1 MGGTHACALLGA
13 DSSHGYPSPP
23 QDARANHGVN
33 RPAADTSGW
42 VGAMR
47 GPTLRRGH
55 PAWMRLTIAEPSRGA
70 LTGRR
75 SELNRTGRR
84 CPPPDS
90 KTGAPSIKLTNQ
102 LLLQVCSGFP
112 SLIYP
117 PNTFGPGTRARR
129 VRVHADPN
137 AGRFWCALAKGC
149 ASPISTSP
157 CGPRRGGLRRAGPR
171 RRRPRDPPAAA
182 GPHRPRRRRPPADLT
197 PSPPSTLRGGMAF
210 PVPPPPPGPAPPPP
224 VPNTSCGDSGQCS
237 PGGSLDTSRRLC

>member
-1 MGGTHACALLGA
+1 MGGGTHACALLGA
-13 DSSHGYPSPP
+13 DSSHGNPSPP

-84 CPPPDS
+84 CPPPNS
-90 KTGAPSIKLTNQ
+90 KTGAPSIKLMNQ
-102 LLLQVCSGFP
+102 FLLQVCSGFP

-117 PNTFGPGTRARR
+117 PNTFGPGTRVQR
-129 VRVHADPN
+129 VRVHTDPN

-157 CGPRRGGLRRAGPR
+157 CRPRRGGLCREGPR
-171 RRRPRDPPAAA
+171 RRRPRTPPPPPGLTALAAA
-182 GPHRPRRRRPPADLT
+182 GPLPTPPPRRPRRCGGGDVPGPA
-197 PSPPSTLRGGMAF
+197 A
-210 PVPPPPPGPAPPPP
+210 GPAPPPP
-224 VPNTSCGDSGQCS
+224 VPNTSCGDSG
-237 PGGSLDTSRRLC
+237 